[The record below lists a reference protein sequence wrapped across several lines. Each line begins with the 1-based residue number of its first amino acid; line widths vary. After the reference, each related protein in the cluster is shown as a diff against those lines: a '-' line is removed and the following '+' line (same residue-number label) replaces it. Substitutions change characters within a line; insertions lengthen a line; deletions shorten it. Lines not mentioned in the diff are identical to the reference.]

1 MIYAF
6 SYFFVQKSFL
16 TKKIIFTEISLTT
29 WGPLNTCLV
38 YVCNTHVCMHLFRY
52 VYIHEYS
59 SIQKSNY
66 NILQSWVMLSVTTRN
81 ISKFL
86 CNFLFQQHFS
96 LHAHFNRAKRVI
108 RLQESDL
115 EQQPKAPHKTL
126 QNGKPQALR
135 CRFAEE
141 CDGASSDH
149 SFQIS
154 DCDFEQLGIIDEL
167 APLFAEEYSKSFAS
181 GPR

>member
-1 MIYAF
+1 
-6 SYFFVQKSFL
+6 
-16 TKKIIFTEISLTT
+16 
-29 WGPLNTCLV
+29 
-38 YVCNTHVCMHLFRY
+38 
-52 VYIHEYS
+52 
-59 SIQKSNY
+59 
-66 NILQSWVMLSVTTRN
+66 MLSVTTRN

-115 EQQPKAPHKTL
+115 EQQLKAPHKAL

-135 CRFAEE
+135 CRFPEE
-141 CDGASSDH
+141 RDRESSNY

-154 DCDFEQLGIIDEL
+154 DRDFE
-167 APLFAEEYSKSFAS
+167 
-181 GPR
+181 